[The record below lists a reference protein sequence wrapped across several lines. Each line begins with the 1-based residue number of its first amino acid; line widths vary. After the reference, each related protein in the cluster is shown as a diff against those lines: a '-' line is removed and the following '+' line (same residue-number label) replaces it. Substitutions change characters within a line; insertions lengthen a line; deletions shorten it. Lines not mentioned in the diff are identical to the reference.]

1 MSGDL
6 TPAQHAAH
14 VLAGQERFR
23 LTPERFQRVVEL
35 VGIGNYASVAAAAA
49 SLSERSFYRYLSVG
63 REVEAKVAERFG
75 DDHGLDEALAHAPD
89 DIDVSANEW
98 TCWRL
103 FHAISKASAEA
114 EAYAVAIV
122 RQAMPETVESA
133 QWFLERG
140 RSRRWKRRDAHELD
154 VVDARGAEGED
165 QDLLRPRGQ
174 RADAR
179 GTGRGG
185 ERAGAR
191 FRRHRSRRMSKAR
204 RATSRRSGWRTTMA
218 PEAVLGD
225 VLASGRTSLPPR
237 WSCTRCGA
245 RVRSDVR
252 GSWSRPPSPWRM
264 VPGGALC
271 PACLP
276 PPRRAPEPGAEPEPR
291 PPPPARA
298 PMQRR
303 PAVDVV
309 RGLLAARPGLT
320 TAELIAATGVSE
332 ATVFRVLRALGAV
345 GTWRGK
351 SGGPGKAWRLPG

>member
-35 VGIGNYASVAAAAA
+35 VRIGNYASVAAAAA

-75 DDHGLDEALAHAPD
+75 DDHGLDEAQAHAPD

-154 VVDARGAEGED
+154 VVDARGAEED
-165 QDLLRPRGQ
+165 QDLL
-174 RADAR
+174 D
-179 GTGRGG
+179 
-185 ERAGAR
+185 
-191 FRRHRSRRMSKAR
+191 
-204 RATSRRSGWRTTMA
+204 
-218 PEAVLGD
+218 PEASALMHEALV
-225 VLASGRTSLPPR
+225 VA
-237 WSCTRCGA
+237 A
-245 RVRSDVR
+245 RE
-252 GSWSRPPSPWRM
+252 SR
-264 VPGGALC
+264 GAL
-271 PACLP
+271 PT
-276 PPRRAPEPGAEPEPR
+276 APEPPDVEGT
-291 PPPPARA
+291 ARDVE
-298 PMQRR
+298 
-303 PAVDVV
+303 AV
-309 RGLLAARPGLT
+309 
-320 TAELIAATGVSE
+320 
-332 ATVFRVLRALGAV
+332 RVEDDD
-345 GTWRGK
+345 GT
-351 SGGPGKAWRLPG
+351 